1 MFLFLVMG
9 GNWKCDNDGCGRVF
23 SKSEMKKHLLTA
35 KCVGNG
41 ATRDDGKEKL
51 PAFSPKEAKLARK
64 AEALKKQQKRDEKRR
79 LEREGGNQAKR
90 QKGPGGSVIVAEDV
104 EKDEEEAAIAKLAL
118 VALVEEA
125 RQLALEEARQLALEE
140 ARQLEARQVALAPSQ
155 SSISLSPSPP
165 ESQPAFAPSQSSQ
178 PATGESPVWDFYSDD
193 DVENPEARALQQVLI
208 CFSPYCSFD

>member
-1 MFLFLVMG
+1 MV
-9 GNWKCDNDGCGRVF
+9 
-23 SKSEMKKHLLTA
+23 KHLQTA
-35 KCVGNG
+35 KCAGKG
-41 ATRDDGKEKL
+41 AIRDDGEKFSGFSKEDAKK
-51 PAFSPKEAKLARK
+51 ARENEAKERKRKRQKLA
-64 AEALKKQQKRDEKRR
+64 
-79 LEREGGNQAKR
+79 REGGNQAQR

-104 EKDEEEAAIAKLAL
+104 EKEEAAIAKLAL

-155 SSISLSPSPP
+155 SS
-165 ESQPAFAPSQSSQ
+165 Q